1 MSLNSFN
8 SGSLVEVVPESE
20 EVPDNCSDKMGTL
33 TQSTT
38 LVNSGSDQTY
48 FKQYLDQKLQPH
60 RSTCFNCNLDH
71 RLQLQ
76 LHQSICFKHM
86 LHPHLHL
93 LIFFNRQRHSHTTPE
108 KTLPDPSIPKNEGWA
123 TFDSPQSIEPTPAAE
138 SLSSVEVH
146 PNDAYTAKGF
156 DLFPSFVSNMDW
168 PASEKHGSQ
177 DTPSDAPYAWD
188 ASLSDVQAPNAMSS
202 AQIADIGSN
211 LGPLVKQISQAIL
224 IFSNVKIQFA

>member
-38 LVNSGSDQTY
+38 LVNSASASSVDLFQAHATSSSPSIDL
-48 FKQYLDQKLQPH
+48 FQSSTVSASSAIQHKVPPTDTASSLDFWADFPQ
-60 RSTCFNCNLDH
+60 
-71 RLQLQ
+71 
-76 LHQSICFKHM
+76 
-86 LHPHLHL
+86 
-93 LIFFNRQRHSHTTPE
+93 HSHTTPE
-108 KTLPDPSIPKNEGWA
+108 KTLPEPSIPKNEGWA
-123 TFDSPQSIEPTPAAE
+123 TFDSPQSTEPTPAAE

-188 ASLSDVQAPNAMSS
+188 AALGHPSISEQYLAFEVLL
-202 AQIADIGSN
+202 IADIGSN